1 MFAIDLGLANIDDGT
16 NGSVL
21 VHIYYRAMAIC
32 MGVQKATHIPK
43 IAALNIARK
52 MLQLF
57 KRCIS
62 K

>member
-32 MGVQKATHIPK
+32 MGVQIATHNKNCGFKHCPK
-43 IAALNIARK
+43 NATTV
-52 MLQLF
+52 
-57 KRCIS
+57 
-62 K
+62 